1 MFVRFRETPYGLQ
14 VSLIQTRREGGKA
27 RHEYIAGLG
36 AITIPTSAADRI
48 AFWRR
53 LHDRLSAL
61 SNRIVDEQSKILDA
75 VDERI
80 PMPTPDE
87 LRDVHLENAKV
98 DQRFWEGL
106 RRVHTDTIE
115 GDEGVI
121 GAAERAIA
129 NSEASAAK
137 AAVHTKAA
145 KERVERNRARRDSE
159 EGLGKPLTRKEAGAI
174 MMQAV

>member
-14 VSLIQTRREGGKA
+14 VSLIQTRREAGKV
-27 RHEYIAGLG
+27 RHEHIAGLG
-36 AITIPTSAADRI
+36 AITVPTSAADRI

-61 SNRIVDEQSKILDA
+61 SNRIVDEQSKILGA
-75 VDERI
+75 VNERI

-87 LRDVHLENAKV
+87 LRDVQLENT
-98 DQRFWEGL
+98 

-115 GDEGVI
+115 GDKGVI

-129 NSEASAAK
+129 NSEASAAN
-137 AAVHTKAA
+137 AAVHAKAA
-145 KERVERNRARRDSE
+145 KERVERIERGE
-159 EGLGKPLTRKEAGAI
+159 
-174 MMQAV
+174 